1 VSRRPHACCLDS
13 LWEPFRRQTC
23 VGEDGG
29 PETERES
36 ENFWRAALRF
46 IANERDLGDTL
57 IQLAITEYEQGRPE
71 RGDEVVAKVKR
82 AREEC
87 EHRLSDLEVREWDV
101 ANLRDG
107 LRALTARAADLEAQV
122 QKGSGT

>member
-1 VSRRPHACCLDS
+1 M
-13 LWEPFRRQTC
+13 
-23 VGEDGG
+23 
-29 PETERES
+29 
-36 ENFWRAALRF
+36 RF